1 MEKNK
6 SKEKKT
12 DKWSEEVEQLLKKSG
27 GNIENLEAADR
38 DRLLNLWDKISDE
51 IRKDPSLTEHI
62 HECKPFSQEQKEY
75 LIRASLF
82 LYAQNYVNI
91 VQSVTSQS
99 IGWIDPELNGHYQQ
113 TVIAIN
119 HLLGLDECKDFPGG
133 FEPFNDNI
141 FPESGIL
148 DIGWEYGFA
157 DSCVDFLSRAQQ
169 FFLDTQTLSGDT
181 SFLQAYVEWLKSK
194 HVSVAKKADEYGKK
208 ARQMWR
214 DFEKKHFGT
223 ESKTT
228 VDKNINKETT
238 PPKEFVIHEYKKST
252 KAGQTK
258 KKPGK
263 SKEKKKKFQPWKNS
277 GDACF
282 IIENDRIKFHYQEQ
296 IKDLKLKKGSHTLDL
311 LVLLSGAS
319 LQPSE
324 IQNKICPDTKNKA
337 SKIVNYANE
346 LLNKKIAQIG
356 FVDVPTNREFIK
368 RDNFGH
374 YYLSLKIHEKN
385 QFEQLQLQGQL
396 VDDRWQTN
404 NDDESY

>member
-38 DRLLNLWDKISDE
+38 DRLFNLLDKISDE
-51 IRKDPSLTEHI
+51 IRKAPSLTEHI

-91 VQSVTSQS
+91 VQSVTSQP
-99 IGWIDPELNGHYQQ
+99 IGWIDPELNGYYQQ

-214 DFEKKHFGT
+214 GFEKKHFGT

-238 PPKEFVIHEYKKST
+238 PPKESIIHKHKKPMEAGQENEDVLQLT
-252 KAGQTK
+252 KAERLAYQSYDDAITQEPKLADATDKEVYDWLKENGPPDYELPSCETWKRQVRAGRKHHGTQK
-258 KKPGK
+258 NTLRAGRTSK
-263 SKEKKKKFQPWKNS
+263 SIVGVNQ
-277 GDACF
+277 
-282 IIENDRIKFHYQEQ
+282 IEY
-296 IKDLKLKKGSHTLDL
+296 GS
-311 LVLLSGAS
+311 S
-319 LQPSE
+319 Q
-324 IQNKICPDTKNKA
+324 KA
-337 SKIVNYANE
+337 
-346 LLNKKIAQIG
+346 
-356 FVDVPTNREFIK
+356 D
-368 RDNFGH
+368 
-374 YYLSLKIHEKN
+374 
-385 QFEQLQLQGQL
+385 
-396 VDDRWQTN
+396 
-404 NDDESY
+404 

>member
-1 MEKNK
+1 MDEKGRDKERTLELHEIIGDVLRK
-6 SKEKKT
+6 SKEVILVGDDILIVPQSILT
-12 DKWSEEVEQLLKKSG
+12 YRARALLFMY
-27 GNIENLEAADR
+27 AH
-38 DRLLNLWDKISDE
+38 
-51 IRKDPSLTEHI
+51 T
-62 HECKPFSQEQKEY
+62 Y
-75 LIRASLF
+75 F
-82 LYAQNYVNI
+82 LI
-91 VQSVTSQS
+91 VQSVTNTF
-99 IGWIDPELNGHYQQ
+99 IGWVDLELNMYYQMI
-113 TVIAIN
+113 VDDIKE
-119 HLLGLDECKDFPGG
+119 LLASNECKDFPGE
-133 FEPFNDNI
+133 FKPFNESI
-141 FPESGIL
+141 FPETGIL
-148 DIGWEYGFA
+148 KIGWRGFA
-157 DSCVDFLSRAQQ
+157 PDCADFLSKAQQ
-169 FFLDTQTLSGDT
+169 YFHDMPKPANSELDYEYISQKFSVIKDK
-181 SFLQAYVEWLKSK
+181 AHEYASK
-194 HVSVAKKADEYGKK
+194 AKRLCDEHNK
-208 ARQMWR
+208 
-214 DFEKKHFGT
+214 
-223 ESKTT
+223 
-228 VDKNINKETT
+228 KETT
-238 PPKEFVIHEYKKST
+238 PPKESVIHEYKKST
-252 KAGQTK
+252 KVGQTK

-296 IKDLKLKKGSHTLDL
+296 IKDLKLGKGSHTLNL

-324 IQNKICPDTKNKA
+324 IKNKICPDTKNKA

-374 YYLSLKIHEKN
+374 YCLSLKIHEKN